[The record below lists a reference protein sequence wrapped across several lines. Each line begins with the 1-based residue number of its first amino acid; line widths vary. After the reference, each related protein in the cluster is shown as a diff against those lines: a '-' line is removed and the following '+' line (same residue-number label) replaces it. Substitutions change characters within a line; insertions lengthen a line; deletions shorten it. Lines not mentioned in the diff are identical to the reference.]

1 MKQFQKIQYIYDKL
15 INFENYINAQASRGP
30 TILTLYLENF
40 SAQLMGVYYGE
51 KYTNINYSS
60 HNTAGYDLLSEN
72 GNHGVQVTH
81 EKNNTNKA
89 IESIRKSHNIS
100 ALTVFFFNHAKVDTI
115 EKNIKAKLDF
125 KPSVSHWEVKS
136 LHDIFVDAETN
147 PLKAKEYTE
156 LCKLWIDGIEDY
168 NVDIIDL
175 FNNDAYKKVS
185 ANINS
190 KKYIPEIYIP
200 EIELKKKCRVFSDK
214 YFANQL
220 LFYECN
226 TIYQGDIYN
235 WFKDKKAKLHDGKW
249 LTFNA
254 DCDATKELNEDINDR
269 NITTLLS
276 KLKNYRDISKGRTNG
291 VNYYDTSDSKIDFN
305 TAFSNSYSGLYFTID
320 EILNLY
326 SISSKQFFLI
336 VKDAGQGKT
345 NFLCNFFSSVLQKRK
360 IPVIFININEL
371 TKSLLDTFK
380 ERIELVLKRNFI
392 DGITFLE
399 QYFLCLNKKVIVII
413 DGLNEKNNLP
423 EFRKELLEFFHF
435 IEEYDLFKVI
445 ATSRY
450 VAYETFFESFNE
462 ESFGDK
468 IYCEIKRQHYNNH
481 NQESFKKQ
489 IYKKYRDY
497 FNFGCSVSKIAKD
510 KLTSDTL
517 LLRIFS
523 EVYQNNSDSVIS
535 DIFLYRLFFKY
546 IEKRSSE
553 LYQAGKIK
561 RTEDIFQLLF
571 KLADLMINNRQLSY
585 FSNSTLL
592 EKEKDLLDVIVNE
605 DILIKTYEEDSD
617 QLYLPKIN
625 YSFTYDE
632 FRDYLIAQRCISFDN
647 STFTNELHY
656 MEDNKE
662 SYEGVLKYL
671 FLILKSSTNNK
682 LRILETSKIYNN
694 IYSSNLFSLEDKF
707 ITQDDI
713 KNVEYALSQHNK
725 WVIYNLCI
733 RLNVTHFKNL
743 SVITLVDYRVNTGP
757 DIEQI
762 WDDLFV
768 QYSDFDYN
776 ESGILPDLLHAKMND
791 TTKEEVFG
799 ILLLLSTFNSWAC
812 EAEDLYVEKLFK
824 DYHNEAVDA
833 LNRIETMYPVLSN
846 KIDLL
851 RGLLE

>member
-1 MKQFQKIQYIYDKL
+1 MKQFQNIQNIYNSL
-15 INFENYINAQASRGP
+15 INFENYINAHASRGP

-40 SAQLMGVYYGE
+40 CAQLMGVYYGK
-51 KYTNINYSS
+51 KYHNINYLS
-60 HNTAGYDLLSEN
+60 HNTAGYDLLSES
-72 GNHGVQVTH
+72 GSHGIQVTH
-81 EKNNTNKA
+81 EKNNADKA
-89 IESIRKSHNIS
+89 INSIRKSKNIS
-100 ALTVFFFNHAKVDTI
+100 TLTVFFFNHAKVTTI
-115 EKNIKAKLDF
+115 EKNITQKLNF
-125 KPSVSHWEVKS
+125 KLAISHWEVKS

-147 PLKAKEYTE
+147 PSKAKEYTE
-156 LCKLWIDGIEDY
+156 LCKLWIDGIDDY
-168 NVDIIDL
+168 DTDIIEL
-175 FNNDAYKKVS
+175 FNHDANKKVS
-185 ANINS
+185 ANIKS

-200 EIELKKKCRVFSDK
+200 EIELKEKCRIFSDK
-214 YFANQL
+214 NWANQF

-235 WFKDKKAKLHDGKW
+235 WFKDKKAKLNDGKW
-249 LTFNA
+249 LSFNT
-254 DCDATKELNEDINDR
+254 DCDATKELKEAISDR
-269 NITTLLS
+269 NITTLLN
-276 KLKNYRDISKGRTNG
+276 KLKNYRDISKGRING
-291 VNYYDTSDSKIDFN
+291 VNYYDSYDSIIDFN
-305 TAFSNSYSGLYFTID
+305 TAFSNSYSGLHFTID
-320 EILNLY
+320 KILDLY
-326 SISSKQFFLI
+326 SISSKQFFFI

-345 NFLCNFFSSVLQKRK
+345 NFLCNFFSIILQKRK
-360 IPVIFININEL
+360 IPTIFINVNEL

-380 ERIELVLKRNFI
+380 ERIEVVLKRNFI
-392 DGITFLE
+392 DGVAFLQ
-399 QYFLCLNKKVIVII
+399 QYFLSLNKKIIVII
-413 DGLNEKNNLP
+413 DGLNERNNLP
-423 EFRKELLEFFHF
+423 EFRKELVEFLHF

-450 VAYETFFESFNE
+450 VAYETFFESFKE
-462 ESFGDK
+462 GSFGDK
-468 IYCEIKRQHYNNH
+468 IYCAIKRQHYNNH
-481 NQESFKKQ
+481 NQDSFRER

-535 DIFLYRLFFKY
+535 DIFLYRLFFEY
-546 IEKRSSE
+546 IKKRSHE

-571 KLADLMINNRQLSY
+571 KLADLMIKNRQLSY

-617 QLYLPKIN
+617 QLYLPKVN

-632 FRDYLIAQRCISFDN
+632 FRDYLIAQRCIDFDN

-707 ITQDDI
+707 ITLDDI
-713 KNVEYALSQHNK
+713 KRVEYALSQHNE

-743 SVITLVDYRVNTGP
+743 SVIILVEYRVNANQ

-762 WDDLFV
+762 WDNLFV
-768 QYSDFDYN
+768 RYTNFNYN

-791 TTKEEVFG
+791 TMQEEVFG

-812 EAEDLYVEKLFK
+812 ETEDLYVEKLFK

>member
-1 MKQFQKIQYIYDKL
+1 MKQFLNIQNIYNSL
-15 INFENYINAQASRGP
+15 INFENYINAHASRGP

-40 SAQLMGVYYGE
+40 CAQLMGVYYGK
-51 KYTNINYSS
+51 KYHNINYFN

-72 GNHGVQVTH
+72 GSHGIQVTN
-81 EKNNTNKA
+81 ERNNADKA
-89 IESIRKSHNIS
+89 IKSIRNSKNIS
-100 ALTVFFFNHAKVDTI
+100 TLTIFFFNHAKVTTI
-115 EKNIKAKLDF
+115 EKNITQKLNF
-125 KPSVSHWEVKS
+125 SLAISHWEVKS

-147 PLKAKEYTE
+147 PSKARQYTE
-156 LCKLWIDGIEDY
+156 LCKIWIDGIENYDI
-168 NVDIIDL
+168 DIIEL
-175 FNNDAYKKVS
+175 FNHDANKKVS
-185 ANINS
+185 ANIKS

-200 EIELKKKCRVFSDK
+200 EIELKEKSRIFSDK
-214 YFANQL
+214 NLANQL

-235 WFKDKKAKLHDGKW
+235 WFKDKKAKLNDGKW
-249 LTFNA
+249 LSFNT
-254 DCDATKELNEDINDR
+254 DCDATKELKEAISDR
-269 NITTLLS
+269 NITTLLN
-276 KLKNYRDISKGRTNG
+276 KLNNYRDISKGRING
-291 VNYYDTSDSKIDFN
+291 VNYYDSYDSIIDFN
-305 TAFSNSYSGLYFTID
+305 TAFSNSYSGLHFTID
-320 EILNLY
+320 KILDLY
-326 SISSKQFFLI
+326 SISFKQFFLI

-345 NFLCNFFSSVLQKRK
+345 NFLCNFFSSVLQKRE
-360 IPVIFININEL
+360 IPTIFINVNEL
-371 TKSLLDTFK
+371 TKSLLDTFR
-380 ERIELVLKRNFI
+380 ERIELILKRNFN
-392 DGITFLE
+392 DGIIFLE
-399 QYFLCLNKKVIVII
+399 QYFLSINKKIIVII

-435 IEEYDLFKVI
+435 IEDNELFKVI

-450 VAYETFFESFNE
+450 VAYETFFKSFKD

-468 IYCEIKRQHYNNH
+468 IHCEVKRQNNNNH
-481 NQESFKKQ
+481 KQESFREK

-662 SYEGVLKYL
+662 QYEGVLKYL
-671 FLILKSSTNNK
+671 FLILKSDMSNK
-682 LRILETSKIYNN
+682 LHILETSKIYNY
-694 IYSSNLFSLEDKF
+694 IYTINLFSLEDKF

-713 KNVEYALSQHNK
+713 NRVKYVLSQNNK
-725 WVIYNLCI
+725 FVIYNLCI
-733 RLNVTHFKNL
+733 RLDVTHFKNL
-743 SVITLVDYRVNTGP
+743 SVITLVNYRVTAGT

-768 QYSDFDYN
+768 QYSNYEYN

-791 TTKEEVFG
+791 TTKEEVLG
-799 ILLLLSTFNSWAC
+799 ILLLLSTFNSWTC
-812 EAEDLYVEKLFK
+812 ETEYLYVEKLFK
-824 DYHNEAVDA
+824 DYPNEAIDA
-833 LNRIETMYPVLSN
+833 LNRIETLYPALFN
-846 KIDLL
+846 KINLL
-851 RGLLE
+851 RGALE

>member
-1 MKQFQKIQYIYDKL
+1 M
-15 INFENYINAQASRGP
+15 
-30 TILTLYLENF
+30 
-40 SAQLMGVYYGE
+40 
-51 KYTNINYSS
+51 
-60 HNTAGYDLLSEN
+60 
-72 GNHGVQVTH
+72 
-81 EKNNTNKA
+81 
-89 IESIRKSHNIS
+89 
-100 ALTVFFFNHAKVDTI
+100 
-115 EKNIKAKLDF
+115 
-125 KPSVSHWEVKS
+125 
-136 LHDIFVDAETN
+136 
-147 PLKAKEYTE
+147 
-156 LCKLWIDGIEDY
+156 
-168 NVDIIDL
+168 
-175 FNNDAYKKVS
+175 
-185 ANINS
+185 
-190 KKYIPEIYIP
+190 
-200 EIELKKKCRVFSDK
+200 
-214 YFANQL
+214 
-220 LFYECN
+220 
-226 TIYQGDIYN
+226 
-235 WFKDKKAKLHDGKW
+235 
-249 LTFNA
+249 
-254 DCDATKELNEDINDR
+254 
-269 NITTLLS
+269 
-276 KLKNYRDISKGRTNG
+276 
-291 VNYYDTSDSKIDFN
+291 
-305 TAFSNSYSGLYFTID
+305 
-320 EILNLY
+320 
-326 SISSKQFFLI
+326 
-336 VKDAGQGKT
+336 
-345 NFLCNFFSSVLQKRK
+345 
-360 IPVIFININEL
+360 
-371 TKSLLDTFK
+371 
-380 ERIELVLKRNFI
+380 
-392 DGITFLE
+392 
-399 QYFLCLNKKVIVII
+399 

-468 IYCEIKRQHYNNH
+468 IYCEIKRQHYNIH

-743 SVITLVDYRVNTGP
+743 SVITLVDYRVNAGP